1 MLSVEKILKVAVVQ
15 TIVDS
20 SLVWNDKPRMDLY
33 EANAI
38 WRQVQS
44 AFASFQ
50 ELSGTNRP
58 DIVILPE
65 LAVAA
70 PFESRLKKYGN
81 KIGAII
87 IAGLDFVSLDE
98 KHVAN
103 KALFYIPRNWPKEK
117 NMGVVKSQ
125 TFYFGKH
132 FASNEEKQGFKQ
144 WNVDFVPCNEFYI
157 VDLAEYGKLGVAI
170 CADFYDIERYAIYKG
185 RIQHLLIIANNQ
197 DVKSF
202 CFLAEAISRL
212 VFCNVIICN
221 SGHYGGSVCFTLA
234 KQEYA
239 RYRYKHEGKDL
250 FTTQVVDLPVADL
263 FKAQNGDQACVDK
276 FKSAPPGYKYMYEE
290 DTLQEERE

>member
-1 MLSVEKILKVAVVQ
+1 MENILKVAVVQ
-15 TIVDS
+15 TVVDS
-20 SLVWNDKPRMDLY
+20 SLAWNDKPKMDMY

-50 ELSGTNRP
+50 EMSITNRP

-65 LAVAA
+65 LAIAS
-70 PFESRLKKYGN
+70 PFESRLKKFGN

-87 IAGLDFVSLDE
+87 VAGLDFVSLDE

-103 KALFYIPRNWPKEK
+103 KALFYIPMNWPKKK

-125 TFYFGKH
+125 TFYFGKY
-132 FASNEEKQGFKQ
+132 FESNEEKQGFEQ
-144 WNVDFVPCNEFYI
+144 WNIDFVPCNEFYI

-202 CFLAEAISRL
+202 YFLAEAISRL

-221 SGHYGGSVCFTLA
+221 SGHYGGSVCFTLD
-234 KQEYA
+234 KKEYA
-239 RYRYKHEGKDL
+239 RYKYKHEGKDL
-250 FTTQVVDLPVADL
+250 FTTQVVDLPVHDL
-263 FKAQNGDQACVDK
+263 FMAQNKDKAFIDK
-276 FKSAPPGYKYMYEE
+276 FKSAPPGYKYLYQE
-290 DTLQEERE
+290 DALLVERDE